1 MVGRDSIALLV
12 HGEMINEAR
21 RIIHDDNAMDD
32 ELTCN
37 HMLVHPY
44 EGSYTF
50 VSSSTLVHH
59 AGRAVFVVIHATTI
73 VRMSIALLIQGWD
86 DHQVEQ

>member
-12 HGEMINEAR
+12 HGEMIIEAR

-32 ELTCN
+32 ELTSN
-37 HMLVHPY
+37 HMLNRSY
-44 EGSYTF
+44 EGSYTC

-59 AGRAVFVVIHATTI
+59 AGRAVLVAIHATTR
-73 VRMSIALLIQGWD
+73 VRMDIALLLQGED
-86 DHQVEQ
+86 DDQLE

>member
-59 AGRAVFVVIHATTI
+59 AGRAVLVAIQATTR
-73 VRMSIALLIQGWD
+73 VRMRLALLLQGED
-86 DHQVEQ
+86 DDQLE